1 MKNFFVFIMCIV
13 LICAMSVTVF
23 AESEESESLP
33 IEETTSEETIPE
45 ETIPE
50 ETIPEE
56 TTLETETTAEE
67 SETISE
73 TETISESE
81 TISAI
86 ETLPPETTEP
96 TPIPP
101 EQTKFTSEEIVAWI
115 KAHFEEISVVV
126 SLLAN
131 MIYMAKKHK
140 LLNKSISDTNHNAIT
155 VSENSDRVIS
165 EALKM
170 MQNFK
175 ESSEAMIQ
183 RYKESSEEEKKKLQE
198 ALTTAT
204 NYLETSKLANVE
216 FANELAELLVLA
228 NIPNSKKDELY
239 ARHIAA
245 VKNISEVKGNI
256 TPTEV
261 IEDDNGKAE

>member
-1 MKNFFVFIMCIV
+1 MRKIFAFIICIV
-13 LICAMSVTVF
+13 LICAMPVMVF
-23 AESEESESLP
+23 AES
-33 IEETTSEETIPE
+33 T
-45 ETIPE
+45 

-56 TTLETETTAEE
+56 TT
-67 SETISE
+67 
-73 TETISESE
+73 SESE
-81 TISAI
+81 TISAT
-86 ETLPPETTEP
+86 ETLAPEVTEP
-96 TPIPP
+96 TPIPS

-126 SLLAN
+126 TLLLN

-140 LLNKSISDTNHNAIT
+140 LLNRSISDTNHNAIT
-155 VSENSDRVIS
+155 VSENSDRVIA
-165 EALKM
+165 EALNM
-170 MQNFK
+170 MKSYK
-175 ESSEAMIQ
+175 ESSEAMMQ
-183 RYKESSEEEKKKLQE
+183 SYKKSSEEEKKKLQE

-216 FANELAELLVLA
+216 LANELAELLVLA

-261 IEDDNGKAE
+261 IEDDNGETK